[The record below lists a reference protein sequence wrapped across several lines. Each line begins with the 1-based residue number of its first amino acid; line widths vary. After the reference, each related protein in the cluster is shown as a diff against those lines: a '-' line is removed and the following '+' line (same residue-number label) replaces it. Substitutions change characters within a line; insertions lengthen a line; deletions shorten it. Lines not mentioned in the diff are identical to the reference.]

1 MKIESH
7 SKNIIISLAKFQ
19 TFLSFNASEGYCIPV
34 VTMYSKHKTA
44 KQIVKMQKKDMHLL
58 VLSIRLDIDF
68 ITGLGR
74 KHCIIRFSLIL
85 SSEIINHIS

>member
-19 TFLSFNASEGYCIPV
+19 TFLNFNASEGYCRPV
-34 VTMYSKHKTA
+34 VTMYSISKHKTA
-44 KQIVKMQKKDMHLL
+44 KQIIKMQKKDMHLL
-58 VLSIRLDIDF
+58 VLSIRLDIDL

-74 KHCIIRFSLIL
+74 KHCISGFHLFSPVK
-85 SSEIINHIS
+85 